1 MISLSKNIIYRHLF
15 IWLFL
20 IAFIVY
26 SDAVNGSIKA
36 KFIYFFL
43 FTFNFAISYYLLLLL
58 IFPTFL
64 FKKNKLVVLF
74 YFLILVFFICWD
86 FFHLKYILPSFNGNT
101 PRGKLSLFEFIKSSA
116 LFFSFVTV
124 SAFGSYLNWESIERY
139 KLALEKEKRI
149 ISSELSFLKN
159 QFNSHLTFNFLNFC
173 YAKLFKAS
181 PKAAE
186 SVEYFSEMLH
196 YSLNFNS
203 NQKLLLVKEID
214 YIQNFINIQ
223 KCLTTEIYAD
233 FSVNLDQ
240 ENYYIM
246 PMILTVFVENAFK
259 HGVINDYN
267 NPIEIKLEVKDYLIS
282 FVTHNKKKNQKIII
296 SSGVGIENIK
306 QTLNL
311 FYENKHSLQISETDT
326 DYYSKLE
333 LNIK

>member
-1 MISLSKNIIYRHLF
+1 MIRLSKNIIYRHLL
-15 IWLFL
+15 IWAFL
-20 IAFIVY
+20 IAFIIY
-26 SDAVNGSIKA
+26 SDQVNGSIQA
-36 KFIYFFL
+36 KFVYFL
-43 FTFNFAISYYLLLLL
+43 FFILNFAVSYYLLLLL
-58 IFPTFL
+58 IFPAFL
-64 FKKNKLVVLF
+64 FKKNKSFALFFFLTLVL
-74 YFLILVFFICWD
+74 FICWD
-86 FFHLKYILPSFNGNT
+86 FIHLKYILPHVNGST
-101 PRGKLSLFEFIKSSA
+101 PRGSLFLFEFIKSSV
-116 LFFSFVTV
+116 LFFSFITG
-124 SAFGSYLNWESIERY
+124 SALGSFLNWESIERY
-139 KLALEKEKRI
+139 KVALEKEKRI

-181 PKAAE
+181 PEAAE

-203 NQKLLLVKEID
+203 NQKLLLAKEID

-223 KCLTTEIYAD
+223 KCLTTEIYAN
-233 FSVNLDQ
+233 FNLNLDR
-240 ENYYIM
+240 EDYYIM

-259 HGVINDYN
+259 HGVINDYES
-267 NPIEIKLEVKDYLIS
+267 PITIKLDVKDNLVS
-282 FVTHNKKKNQKIII
+282 FTTHNKKKNQKIIA